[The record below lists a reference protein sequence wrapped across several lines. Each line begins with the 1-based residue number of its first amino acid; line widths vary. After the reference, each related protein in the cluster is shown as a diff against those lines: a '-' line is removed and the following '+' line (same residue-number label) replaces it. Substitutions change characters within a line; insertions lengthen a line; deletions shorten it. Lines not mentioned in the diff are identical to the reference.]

1 MLNNYD
7 FNHTENNNEMENE
20 KLLELA
26 ALAECASSHPISKSL
41 QRAYGK
47 ELDRS
52 RVSDIEEISGHGIT
66 ARVDGHAVA
75 NTYQPLTP
83 SGSHNNNKKNPKNSK
98 KLAKKIGAITL
109 SAVLFGSVAAGSFQA
124 VNYFS
129 PVSKTTNSSSQT
141 SKSNSS
147 SASLLK
153 TTTTSD
159 SSNKGSLDVS
169 DITTSAMPSIVAITN
184 KSVQEVQ
191 DYFSQFGFRGQG
203 QAQTQETE
211 SQGSGIIIGKNDTEL
226 LMVTNNHVVEGADTL
241 SVCFIDNKGYAAN
254 VKGTG
259 AENDIAVTA
268 VPLDSISD
276 DTMSQIAVASI
287 GDSDS
292 LKVGEQV
299 VAIGNALGYGQSV
312 TTGIVSAVNRA
323 LSNNSSDTQ
332 DSNSSSDDSSS
343 ATYIQTDAAI
353 NPGNSGG
360 ALLNMNGE
368 VIGINSAKL
377 ASTEVEGMG
386 YAIPISRVSDIIDN
400 LMNQT
405 TRTKVDSDKQGTI
418 GIKGIN
424 VTSDVQEKYNLPEGI
439 YVSEVTSGSAAEKAG
454 ITSGSVITKFDGKS
468 VTDIESL
475 QDLLQYYKAGETVE
489 LTLQVP
495 DSDSYKEKTVSI
507 SLGSKS
513 DTSSDGNSQTNGN
526 GNSNDR
532 QQGGSYS
539 PASAF
544 SIR

>member
-1 MLNNYD
+1 MMLNNYD

-20 KLLELA
+20 
-26 ALAECASSHPISKSL
+26 
-41 QRAYGK
+41 
-47 ELDRS
+47 
-52 RVSDIEEISGHGIT
+52 T
-66 ARVDGHAVA
+66 

-203 QAQTQETE
+203 QTQTQETE

-241 SVCFIDNKGYAAN
+241 SVCFIDNKVYEAN
-254 VKGTG
+254 VKGTD
-259 AENDIAVTA
+259 AENDLAVIA

-276 DTMSQIAVASI
+276 DTMSQIAVAAV

-312 TTGIVSAVNRA
+312 TTGIVSATDRT
-323 LSNNSSDTQ
+323 L
-332 DSNSSSDDSSS
+332 SSSDSSDSNALISS
-343 ATYIQTDAAI
+343 TVTTKETPTYIQTDAAI

-360 ALLNMNGE
+360 ALVNMKGE

-386 YAIPISRVSDIIDN
+386 YAIPITRVSSIIEE
-400 LMNQT
+400 LMNET
-405 TRTKVDSDKQGTI
+405 TRTKVADSQKSSI
-418 GIKGIN
+418 GI
-424 VTSDVQEKYNLPEGI
+424 
-439 YVSEVTSGSAAEKAG
+439 AG
-454 ITSGSVITKFDGKS
+454 ITVDSNINAAYGIPAGVYVASVTPGSGAEAAGIRKGDVITKFDGKTVS
-468 VTDIESL
+468 TIQEL
-475 QDLLQYYKAGETVE
+475 KEKLQYYAAGEAVSITVQSPGEGGIYTEKE
-489 LTLQVP
+489 LTITLSSAQSSEESQSTDNTQAAP
-495 DSDSYKEKTVSI
+495 EK
-507 SLGSKS
+507 
-513 DTSSDGNSQTNGN
+513 GN
-526 GNSNDR
+526 GTHKAMGYQD
-532 QQGGSYS
+532 
-539 PASAF
+539 
-544 SIR
+544 

>member
-1 MLNNYD
+1 MMLNNYD

-20 KLLELA
+20 
-26 ALAECASSHPISKSL
+26 
-41 QRAYGK
+41 
-47 ELDRS
+47 
-52 RVSDIEEISGHGIT
+52 T
-66 ARVDGHAVA
+66 

-83 SGSHNNNKKNPKNSK
+83 SGSHNNSKKNPKNSK

-129 PVSKTTNSSSQT
+129 PFSKTTGSSGSTASNNSSST
-141 SKSNSS
+141 
-147 SASLLK
+147 SLLK
-153 TTTTSD
+153 TTAVSG
-159 SSNKGSLDVS
+159 SSNTGSLDVS

-191 DYFSQFGFRGQG
+191 DYFSQFGFGGQG
-203 QAQTQETE
+203 QPQTQETE
-211 SQGSGIIIGKNDTEL
+211 SQGSGIIIGKNDSEL

-241 SVCFIDNKGYAAN
+241 SVCFIDNQVYEAAI
-254 VKGTG
+254 KGTDP
-259 AENDIAVTA
+259 ENDLAVIA

-312 TTGIVSAVNRA
+312 TTGIVSAVNRT
-323 LSNNSSDTQ
+323 LSSNSSDTQ

-424 VTSDVQEKYNLPEGI
+424 VTSDVQEKYNLPKGI

-507 SLGSKS
+507 TLGSKS
-513 DTSSDGNSQTNGN
+513 ATSSDSNSQPERNE
-526 GNSNDR
+526 NSNDR

>member
-1 MLNNYD
+1 MMLNNYD

-20 KLLELA
+20 
-26 ALAECASSHPISKSL
+26 
-41 QRAYGK
+41 
-47 ELDRS
+47 
-52 RVSDIEEISGHGIT
+52 T
-66 ARVDGHAVA
+66 

-129 PVSKTTNSSSQT
+129 PFSKTTGSSGSTASNNSSST
-141 SKSNSS
+141 
-147 SASLLK
+147 SLLK
-153 TTTTSD
+153 TTAVSG
-159 SSNKGSLDVS
+159 SSNTGSLDVS

-191 DYFSQFGFRGQG
+191 DYFSQFGFGGQG
-203 QAQTQETE
+203 QPQTQETE
-211 SQGSGIIIGKNDTEL
+211 SQGSGIIIGKNDSEL

-241 SVCFIDNKGYAAN
+241 SVCFIDNQVYEAAI
-254 VKGTG
+254 KGTDP
-259 AENDIAVTA
+259 ENDLAVIA

-276 DTMSQIAVASI
+276 DTMSKIAVASI

-312 TTGIVSAVNRA
+312 TTGIVSAVNRT
-323 LSNNSSDTQ
+323 LSSNSSDTQ

-507 SLGSKS
+507 TLGSKS
-513 DTSSDGNSQTNGN
+513 ATSSDSNSQPERNE
-526 GNSNDR
+526 NSNDR
-532 QQGGSYS
+532 QHGGSYS

>member
-1 MLNNYD
+1 MMLNNYD

-20 KLLELA
+20 
-26 ALAECASSHPISKSL
+26 
-41 QRAYGK
+41 
-47 ELDRS
+47 
-52 RVSDIEEISGHGIT
+52 T
-66 ARVDGHAVA
+66 

-129 PVSKTTNSSSQT
+129 PFSKTTGSSGSTTSNNSSST
-141 SKSNSS
+141 
-147 SASLLK
+147 SLLK
-153 TTTTSD
+153 TTAVSG
-159 SSNKGSLDVS
+159 SSNTGSLDVS

-203 QAQTQETE
+203 QTQTQETE

-241 SVCFIDNKGYAAN
+241 SVCFIDNKVYEAN
-254 VKGTG
+254 VKGTD
-259 AENDIAVTA
+259 AENDLAVIA

>member
-1 MLNNYD
+1 MMLNNYD

-20 KLLELA
+20 
-26 ALAECASSHPISKSL
+26 
-41 QRAYGK
+41 
-47 ELDRS
+47 
-52 RVSDIEEISGHGIT
+52 T
-66 ARVDGHAVA
+66 

-129 PVSKTTNSSSQT
+129 PFSKTTGSSGSTTSNNSSST
-141 SKSNSS
+141 
-147 SASLLK
+147 SLLK
-153 TTTTSD
+153 TTAVSG
-159 SSNKGSLDVS
+159 SSNTGSLDVS

-191 DYFSQFGFRGQG
+191 DYFSQFGFGGQG
-203 QAQTQETE
+203 QPQTQETE
-211 SQGSGIIIGKNDTEL
+211 SQGSGIIIGKNDSEL

-241 SVCFIDNKGYAAN
+241 SVCFIDNQVYEAAI
-254 VKGTG
+254 KGTDP
-259 AENDIAVTA
+259 ENDLAVIA

-276 DTMSQIAVASI
+276 DTMSKIAVASI

-312 TTGIVSAVNRA
+312 TTGIVSAVNRT
-323 LSNNSSDTQ
+323 LSSDSSDTQ
-332 DSNSSSDDSSS
+332 DSNSSDDSSS

-507 SLGSKS
+507 TLGSKS
-513 DTSSDGNSQTNGN
+513 ATSSDSNSQPERNE
-526 GNSNDR
+526 NSNDR

>member
-1 MLNNYD
+1 MMLNNYD

-20 KLLELA
+20 
-26 ALAECASSHPISKSL
+26 
-41 QRAYGK
+41 
-47 ELDRS
+47 
-52 RVSDIEEISGHGIT
+52 T
-66 ARVDGHAVA
+66 

-203 QAQTQETE
+203 QTQTQETE

-241 SVCFIDNKGYAAN
+241 SVCFIDNKVYEAN
-254 VKGTG
+254 VKGTD
-259 AENDIAVTA
+259 AEKDLAVIA

-386 YAIPISRVSDIIDN
+386 YAISMNDAYDTIEE
-400 LMNQT
+400 LMNET
-405 TRTKVDSDKQGTI
+405 TRTKVSDDEKASLGISGT
-418 GIKGIN
+418 G
-424 VTSDVQEKYNLPEGI
+424 VSDE
-439 YVSEVTSGSAAEKAG
+439 AAEAYGIPSGVFVSQVTEGGAAEQAG
-454 ITSGSVITKFDGKS
+454 ITANSIITAFDGKS
-468 VTDIESL
+468 VSDISELKSRL
-475 QDLLQYYKAGETVE
+475 EYYKAGEEVE
-489 LTLQVP
+489 VTLQVP
-495 DSDSYKEKTVSI
+495 DGNGYTEKNVTVTLGKADSSTSGSSLQSGSDESQDQNQGQDPYNYG
-507 SLGSKS
+507 GSDDNS
-513 DTSSDGNSQTNGN
+513 GNYFRFSNSQK
-526 GNSNDR
+526 S
-532 QQGGSYS
+532 
-539 PASAF
+539 F
-544 SIR
+544 

>member
-7 FNHTENNNEMENE
+7 FNHTENNT
-20 KLLELA
+20 ELIPKK
-26 ALAECASSHPISKSL
+26 ESK
-41 QRAYGK
+41 
-47 ELDRS
+47 ES
-52 RVSDIEEISGHGIT
+52 R
-66 ARVDGHAVA
+66 
-75 NTYQPLTP
+75 
-83 SGSHNNNKKNPKNSK
+83 

-153 TTTTSD
+153 TTTTSN

-191 DYFSQFGFRGQG
+191 DYFSQFGFGGQG
-203 QAQTQETE
+203 QPQTQETE
-211 SQGSGIIIGKNDTEL
+211 SQGSGIIIGKNDSEL

-241 SVCFIDNKGYAAN
+241 SVCFIDNQVYEAAI
-254 VKGTG
+254 KGTDP
-259 AENDIAVTA
+259 ENDLAVIA

-276 DTMSQIAVASI
+276 DTMSKIAVASI

-312 TTGIVSAVNRA
+312 TTGIVSAVNRT
-323 LSNNSSDTQ
+323 LSSDSSDTQ
-332 DSNSSSDDSSS
+332 DSNSSDDSSS

-507 SLGSKS
+507 TLGSKS
-513 DTSSDGNSQTNGN
+513 ATSSDSNSQPERNE
-526 GNSNDR
+526 NSNDR

>member
-1 MLNNYD
+1 MMLNNYD

-20 KLLELA
+20 
-26 ALAECASSHPISKSL
+26 
-41 QRAYGK
+41 
-47 ELDRS
+47 
-52 RVSDIEEISGHGIT
+52 T
-66 ARVDGHAVA
+66 

-129 PVSKTTNSSSQT
+129 PFSKTTGSSDSTASNNSSST
-141 SKSNSS
+141 
-147 SASLLK
+147 SLLK
-153 TTTTSD
+153 TTAVSG
-159 SSNKGSLDVS
+159 SSNTGSLDVS

-191 DYFSQFGFRGQG
+191 DYFSQFGFGGQG
-203 QAQTQETE
+203 QPQTQETE
-211 SQGSGIIIGKNDTEL
+211 SQGSGIIIGKNDSEL

-241 SVCFIDNKGYAAN
+241 SVCFIDNQVYEAAI
-254 VKGTG
+254 KGTDP
-259 AENDIAVTA
+259 ENDLAVIA

-276 DTMSQIAVASI
+276 DTMSKIAVASI

-312 TTGIVSAVNRA
+312 TTGIVSAVNRT
-323 LSNNSSDTQ
+323 LSSNSSDTQ

-386 YAIPISRVSDIIDN
+386 YAIPISRISDIIDN

-424 VTSDVQEKYNLPEGI
+424 VTSDVQEKYNLPKGI

-507 SLGSKS
+507 TLGSKS
-513 DTSSDGNSQTNGN
+513 ATSSDSNSQPERNE
-526 GNSNDR
+526 NSNDR
-532 QQGGSYS
+532 QQGDSYS

>member
-1 MLNNYD
+1 MMLNNYD

-20 KLLELA
+20 
-26 ALAECASSHPISKSL
+26 
-41 QRAYGK
+41 
-47 ELDRS
+47 
-52 RVSDIEEISGHGIT
+52 T
-66 ARVDGHAVA
+66 

-129 PVSKTTNSSSQT
+129 PFSKTTGSSGSTASNNSSST
-141 SKSNSS
+141 
-147 SASLLK
+147 SLLK
-153 TTTTSD
+153 TTAVSG
-159 SSNKGSLDVS
+159 SSNTGSLDVS

-191 DYFSQFGFRGQG
+191 DYFSQFGFGGQG
-203 QAQTQETE
+203 QPQTQETE
-211 SQGSGIIIGKNDTEL
+211 SQGSGIIIGKNDSEL

-241 SVCFIDNKGYAAN
+241 SVCFIDNQVYEAAI
-254 VKGTG
+254 KGTDP
-259 AENDIAVTA
+259 ENDLAVIA

-276 DTMSQIAVASI
+276 DTMSKIAVASI

-312 TTGIVSAVNRA
+312 TTGIVSAVNRT
-323 LSNNSSDTQ
+323 LSSNSSDTQ
-332 DSNSSSDDSSS
+332 DSNSSDDSSS

-368 VIGINSAKL
+368 VIGINSSKL

-507 SLGSKS
+507 TLGSKS
-513 DTSSDGNSQTNGN
+513 ATSSDSNSQPERNE
-526 GNSNDR
+526 NSNDR
-532 QQGGSYS
+532 QQSGSYS

>member
-1 MLNNYD
+1 MMLNNYD

-20 KLLELA
+20 
-26 ALAECASSHPISKSL
+26 
-41 QRAYGK
+41 
-47 ELDRS
+47 
-52 RVSDIEEISGHGIT
+52 T
-66 ARVDGHAVA
+66 

-124 VNYFS
+124 DNYFS
-129 PVSKTTNSSSQT
+129 PFSKTTGSSGSTASNNSSST
-141 SKSNSS
+141 
-147 SASLLK
+147 SLLK
-153 TTTTSD
+153 TTAVSG
-159 SSNKGSLDVS
+159 SSNTGSLDVS

-191 DYFSQFGFRGQG
+191 DYFSQFGFGGQG
-203 QAQTQETE
+203 QPQTQETE
-211 SQGSGIIIGKNDTEL
+211 SQGSGIIIGKNDSEL

-241 SVCFIDNKGYAAN
+241 SVCFIDNQVYEAAI
-254 VKGTG
+254 KGTDP
-259 AENDIAVTA
+259 ENDLAVIA

-276 DTMSQIAVASI
+276 DTMSKIAVASI

-312 TTGIVSAVNRA
+312 TTGIVSAVNRT
-323 LSNNSSDTQ
+323 LSSNSSDTQ
-332 DSNSSSDDSSS
+332 DSNSSDDSSS

-507 SLGSKS
+507 TLGSKS
-513 DTSSDGNSQTNGN
+513 ATSSDSNSQPERNE
-526 GNSNDR
+526 NSNDR
-532 QQGGSYS
+532 QQSGSYS

>member
-20 KLLELA
+20 
-26 ALAECASSHPISKSL
+26 
-41 QRAYGK
+41 
-47 ELDRS
+47 
-52 RVSDIEEISGHGIT
+52 T
-66 ARVDGHAVA
+66 

-129 PVSKTTNSSSQT
+129 PFSKTTGSSGSTASNNSSST
-141 SKSNSS
+141 
-147 SASLLK
+147 SLLK
-153 TTTTSD
+153 TTAVSG
-159 SSNKGSLDVS
+159 SSNTGSLDVS

-191 DYFSQFGFRGQG
+191 DYFSQFGFGGQG
-203 QAQTQETE
+203 QPQTQETE
-211 SQGSGIIIGKNDTEL
+211 SQGSGIIIGKNDSEL

-241 SVCFIDNKGYAAN
+241 SVCFIDNQVYEAAI
-254 VKGTG
+254 KGTDP
-259 AENDIAVTA
+259 ENDLAVIA

-312 TTGIVSAVNRA
+312 TTGIVSAVNRT
-323 LSNNSSDTQ
+323 LSSNSSDTQ

-507 SLGSKS
+507 TLGSKS
-513 DTSSDGNSQTNGN
+513 ATSSDSNSQPERNE
-526 GNSNDR
+526 NSNDR
-532 QQGGSYS
+532 QQGDSYS

>member
-1 MLNNYD
+1 MMLNNYD

-20 KLLELA
+20 
-26 ALAECASSHPISKSL
+26 
-41 QRAYGK
+41 
-47 ELDRS
+47 
-52 RVSDIEEISGHGIT
+52 T
-66 ARVDGHAVA
+66 

-129 PVSKTTNSSSQT
+129 PFSKTTGSSGSTASNNSSST
-141 SKSNSS
+141 
-147 SASLLK
+147 SLLK
-153 TTTTSD
+153 TTAVSG
-159 SSNKGSLDVS
+159 SSNSGSLDVS

-191 DYFSQFGFRGQG
+191 DYFSQFGFGGQG
-203 QAQTQETE
+203 QPQTQETE
-211 SQGSGIIIGKNDTEL
+211 SQGSGIIIGKNDSEL

-241 SVCFIDNKGYAAN
+241 SVCFIDNQVYEAAI
-254 VKGTG
+254 KGTDP
-259 AENDIAVTA
+259 ENDLAVIA

-276 DTMSQIAVASI
+276 DTMSKIAVASI

-312 TTGIVSAVNRA
+312 TTGIVSAVNRT
-323 LSNNSSDTQ
+323 LSSD
-332 DSNSSSDDSSS
+332 SSDDSSS

-507 SLGSKS
+507 TLGSKS
-513 DTSSDGNSQTNGN
+513 ATSSDSNSQPERNE
-526 GNSNDR
+526 NSNDR

>member
-1 MLNNYD
+1 MMLNNYD

-20 KLLELA
+20 
-26 ALAECASSHPISKSL
+26 
-41 QRAYGK
+41 
-47 ELDRS
+47 
-52 RVSDIEEISGHGIT
+52 T
-66 ARVDGHAVA
+66 

-129 PVSKTTNSSSQT
+129 PFSKTTGSSGSTTSNNSSST
-141 SKSNSS
+141 
-147 SASLLK
+147 SLLK
-153 TTTTSD
+153 TTAVSG
-159 SSNKGSLDVS
+159 SSNTGSLDVS

-191 DYFSQFGFRGQG
+191 DYFSQFGFGGQG
-203 QAQTQETE
+203 QPQTQETE
-211 SQGSGIIIGKNDTEL
+211 SQGSGIIIGKNDSEL

-241 SVCFIDNKGYAAN
+241 SVCFIDNQVYEAAI
-254 VKGTG
+254 KGTDP
-259 AENDIAVTA
+259 ENDLAVIA

-276 DTMSQIAVASI
+276 DTMSKIAVASI

-312 TTGIVSAVNRA
+312 TTGIVSAVNRT
-323 LSNNSSDTQ
+323 LSSNSSDTQ

-424 VTSDVQEKYNLPEGI
+424 VTSDVQEKYNLPKGI

-507 SLGSKS
+507 TLGSKS
-513 DTSSDGNSQTNGN
+513 ATSSDSNSQPERNE
-526 GNSNDR
+526 NSNDR
-532 QQGGSYS
+532 QQGDSYS

>member
-1 MLNNYD
+1 MMLNNYD

-20 KLLELA
+20 
-26 ALAECASSHPISKSL
+26 
-41 QRAYGK
+41 
-47 ELDRS
+47 
-52 RVSDIEEISGHGIT
+52 T
-66 ARVDGHAVA
+66 

-147 SASLLK
+147 STSLLK

-191 DYFSQFGFRGQG
+191 DYFSQFGFGGQG
-203 QAQTQETE
+203 QPQTQETE
-211 SQGSGIIIGKNDTEL
+211 SQGSGIIIGKNDSEL

-241 SVCFIDNKGYAAN
+241 SVCFIDNQVYEAN
-254 VKGTG
+254 VKGTD
-259 AENDIAVTA
+259 AENDLAVIA

-312 TTGIVSAVNRA
+312 TTGIVSAVNRT
-323 LSNNSSDTQ
+323 LSSDSSDTQ
-332 DSNSSSDDSSS
+332 DSNSSDDSSS

-424 VTSDVQEKYNLPEGI
+424 VTSDVQEKYGLPEGI
-439 YVSEVTSGSAAEKAG
+439 YVSEVTSGSAADKAG

-475 QDLLQYYKAGETVE
+475 QDLLQYYEAGETVE

-495 DSDSYKEKTVSI
+495 DGDSYKEKTVSI
-507 SLGSKS
+507 TLGSKS
-513 DTSSDGNSQTNGN
+513 DTSSDGNSQPERNE
-526 GNSNDR
+526 NSNDR
-532 QQGGSYS
+532 QQSGSYS

>member
-7 FNHTENNNEMENE
+7 FNHTENNNEMKNE
-20 KLLELA
+20 TNA
-26 ALAECASSHPISKSL
+26 
-41 QRAYGK
+41 
-47 ELDRS
+47 
-52 RVSDIEEISGHGIT
+52 
-66 ARVDGHAVA
+66 
-75 NTYQPLTP
+75 YQPLTP
-83 SGSHNNNKKNPKNSK
+83 SGNHNDNKKNPKNSK

-129 PVSKTTNSSSQT
+129 PFSKTTNSSGSTT
-141 SKSNSS
+141 SNNSS
-147 SASLLK
+147 STSLLK
-153 TTTTSD
+153 TTAVSG
-159 SSNKGSLDVS
+159 SSNTGSLDVS
-169 DITTSAMPSIVAITN
+169 DITTAAMPSIVAITN

-191 DYFSQFGFRGQG
+191 DYFSQFGFGGQG
-203 QAQTQETE
+203 QTQTQETE
-211 SQGSGIIIGKNDTEL
+211 SQGSGIIIGKNDSEL

-241 SVCFIDNKGYAAN
+241 SVCFIDNQVYEAAI
-254 VKGTG
+254 KGTDP
-259 AENDIAVTA
+259 ENDLAVIA

-276 DTMSQIAVASI
+276 DTMSKIAVASI

-312 TTGIVSAVNRA
+312 TTGIVSAVNRT
-323 LSNNSSDTQ
+323 LSSDSSDTQ
-332 DSNSSSDDSSS
+332 DSNSSDDSSS

-507 SLGSKS
+507 TLGSKS
-513 DTSSDGNSQTNGN
+513 ATSSDSNSQPERNE
-526 GNSNDR
+526 NSNDR

>member
-1 MLNNYD
+1 MMLNNYD

-20 KLLELA
+20 
-26 ALAECASSHPISKSL
+26 
-41 QRAYGK
+41 
-47 ELDRS
+47 
-52 RVSDIEEISGHGIT
+52 T
-66 ARVDGHAVA
+66 

-83 SGSHNNNKKNPKNSK
+83 SGSHNNNTKNPKNSK

-129 PVSKTTNSSSQT
+129 PFSKTTGSSGSTASNNSSST
-141 SKSNSS
+141 
-147 SASLLK
+147 SLLK
-153 TTTTSD
+153 TTAVSG
-159 SSNKGSLDVS
+159 SSNTGSLDVS

-191 DYFSQFGFRGQG
+191 DYFSQFGFGGQG
-203 QAQTQETE
+203 QPQTQETE
-211 SQGSGIIIGKNDTEL
+211 SQGSGIIIGKNDSEL

-241 SVCFIDNKGYAAN
+241 SVCFIDNQVYEAAI
-254 VKGTG
+254 KGTDP
-259 AENDIAVTA
+259 ENDLAVIA

-276 DTMSQIAVASI
+276 DTMSKIAVASI

-312 TTGIVSAVNRA
+312 TTGIVSAVNRT
-323 LSNNSSDTQ
+323 LSSNSSDTQ
-332 DSNSSSDDSSS
+332 DSNSSDDSSS

-507 SLGSKS
+507 TLGSKS
-513 DTSSDGNSQTNGN
+513 ATSSDSNSQPERNE
-526 GNSNDR
+526 NSNDR
-532 QQGGSYS
+532 QQSGSYS

>member
-7 FNHTENNNEMENE
+7 FNHTENNT
-20 KLLELA
+20 ELA
-26 ALAECASSHPISKSL
+26 
-41 QRAYGK
+41 
-47 ELDRS
+47 
-52 RVSDIEEISGHGIT
+52 T
-66 ARVDGHAVA
+66 
-75 NTYQPLTP
+75 
-83 SGSHNNNKKNPKNSK
+83 KKDLKKSK

-203 QAQTQETE
+203 QTQTQETK

-241 SVCFIDNKGYAAN
+241 SVCFIDNKVYEAN
-254 VKGTG
+254 VKGTD
-259 AENDIAVTA
+259 AENDLAVIA

-424 VTSDVQEKYNLPEGI
+424 VTSDVQKKYNLPEGI

-507 SLGSKS
+507 TLGSKS
-513 DTSSDGNSQTNGN
+513 DTSSDGNSQTN

>member
-7 FNHTENNNEMENE
+7 FNHTEDNNKMENE
-20 KLLELA
+20 
-26 ALAECASSHPISKSL
+26 S
-41 QRAYGK
+41 
-47 ELDRS
+47 
-52 RVSDIEEISGHGIT
+52 
-66 ARVDGHAVA
+66 

-83 SGSHNNNKKNPKNSK
+83 SGNHKNNKKNNKTSK
-98 KLAKKIGAITL
+98 KIAKKIGAITL

-124 VNYFS
+124 INYFS
-129 PVSKTTNSSSQT
+129 PFSKTTSNSGSTTSNNSSST
-141 SKSNSS
+141 
-147 SASLLK
+147 SLLK
-153 TTTTSD
+153 TTAVSG
-159 SSNKGSLDVS
+159 SSNTGSLDVS

-191 DYFSQFGFRGQG
+191 DYFSQFGFGGQG
-203 QAQTQETE
+203 QTQTQETE
-211 SQGSGIIIGKNDTEL
+211 SQGSGIIIGKNDSEL

-241 SVCFIDNKGYAAN
+241 SVCFIDNQVYEAAI
-254 VKGTG
+254 KGTDP
-259 AENDIAVTA
+259 ENDLAVIA

-312 TTGIVSAVNRA
+312 TTGIVSAVNRT
-323 LSNNSSDTQ
+323 LSSDSSDTQ

-507 SLGSKS
+507 TLGSKS
-513 DTSSDGNSQTNGN
+513 DTSSDDNSQKERNE
-526 GNSNDR
+526 NSNDR
-532 QQGGSYS
+532 QQGDSYS

>member
-20 KLLELA
+20 
-26 ALAECASSHPISKSL
+26 
-41 QRAYGK
+41 
-47 ELDRS
+47 
-52 RVSDIEEISGHGIT
+52 T
-66 ARVDGHAVA
+66 

-129 PVSKTTNSSSQT
+129 PVSKTTGSSGSTTSNNSSST
-141 SKSNSS
+141 
-147 SASLLK
+147 SLLK
-153 TTTTSD
+153 TTAVSG
-159 SSNKGSLDVS
+159 SSNTGSLDVS

-191 DYFSQFGFRGQG
+191 DYFSQFGFGGQG
-203 QAQTQETE
+203 QPQTQETE
-211 SQGSGIIIGKNDTEL
+211 SQGSGIIIGKNDSEL

-241 SVCFIDNKGYAAN
+241 SVCFIDNQVYEAN
-254 VKGTG
+254 VKGTD
-259 AENDIAVTA
+259 AENDLAVIA

-312 TTGIVSAVNRA
+312 TTGIVSAVNRT
-323 LSNNSSDTQ
+323 LSSDSSDTQ

-495 DSDSYKEKTVSI
+495 DSDSYKEKTFSI
-507 SLGSKS
+507 TLGSKS
-513 DTSSDGNSQTNGN
+513 ATSSDSNSQPERNE
-526 GNSNDR
+526 NSNDR

>member
-20 KLLELA
+20 
-26 ALAECASSHPISKSL
+26 
-41 QRAYGK
+41 
-47 ELDRS
+47 
-52 RVSDIEEISGHGIT
+52 T
-66 ARVDGHAVA
+66 

-129 PVSKTTNSSSQT
+129 PFSKTTGSSGSTASNNSSST
-141 SKSNSS
+141 
-147 SASLLK
+147 SLLK
-153 TTTTSD
+153 TTAVSG
-159 SSNKGSLDVS
+159 SSNTGSLDVS

-191 DYFSQFGFRGQG
+191 DYFSQFGFGGQG
-203 QAQTQETE
+203 QPQTQETE
-211 SQGSGIIIGKNDTEL
+211 SQGSGIIIGKNDSEL

-241 SVCFIDNKGYAAN
+241 SVCFIDNQVYEAAI
-254 VKGTG
+254 KGTDP
-259 AENDIAVTA
+259 ENDLAVIA

-276 DTMSQIAVASI
+276 DTMSKIAVASI

-312 TTGIVSAVNRA
+312 TTGIVSAVNRT
-323 LSNNSSDTQ
+323 LSSDSSDTQ
-332 DSNSSSDDSSS
+332 DSNSSDDSSS

-386 YAIPISRVSDIIDN
+386 YAIAISDVTDTLEQLMNETPRDKVDNHGVLGITGRSVSDEAS
-400 LMNQT
+400 QYYG
-405 TRTKVDSDKQGTI
+405 V
-418 GIKGIN
+418 
-424 VTSDVQEKYNLPEGI
+424 PEGVL
-439 YVSEVTSGSAAEKAG
+439 VSEVTDGGAADKAG
-454 ITSGSVITKFDGKS
+454 IKEKSIITEFDGKRVRS
-468 VTDIESL
+468 IDELVSRLEYYEPGEEVEVTLEVAD
-475 QDLLQYYKAGETVE
+475 G
-489 LTLQVP
+489 
-495 DSDSYKEKTVSI
+495 DSYKEKKVTVT
-507 SLGSKS
+507 LGENPDADSSDSK
-513 DTSSDGNSQTNGN
+513 DTSSKDDAQAEDSQDDSQDQEDQSTDSLLQDFENQQADGTAYEQFFGFLN
-526 GNSNDR
+526 
-532 QQGGSYS
+532 
-539 PASAF
+539 
-544 SIR
+544 

>member
-1 MLNNYD
+1 MMLNNYD

-20 KLLELA
+20 
-26 ALAECASSHPISKSL
+26 
-41 QRAYGK
+41 
-47 ELDRS
+47 
-52 RVSDIEEISGHGIT
+52 T
-66 ARVDGHAVA
+66 

-129 PVSKTTNSSSQT
+129 PFSKTTGSSDSTASNNSSST
-141 SKSNSS
+141 
-147 SASLLK
+147 SLLK
-153 TTTTSD
+153 TTAVSG
-159 SSNKGSLDVS
+159 SSNTGSLDVS

-191 DYFSQFGFRGQG
+191 DYFSQFGFGGQG
-203 QAQTQETE
+203 QPQTQETE
-211 SQGSGIIIGKNDTEL
+211 SQGSGIIIGKNDSEL

-241 SVCFIDNKGYAAN
+241 SVCFIDNQVYEAAI
-254 VKGTG
+254 KGTDP
-259 AENDIAVTA
+259 ENDLAVIA

-276 DTMSQIAVASI
+276 DTMSKIAVASI

-312 TTGIVSAVNRA
+312 TTGIVSAVNRT
-323 LSNNSSDTQ
+323 LSSDSSDTQ
-332 DSNSSSDDSSS
+332 DSNSSDDSSS

-507 SLGSKS
+507 TLGSKS
-513 DTSSDGNSQTNGN
+513 ATSSDSNSQPERNE
-526 GNSNDR
+526 NSNDR
-532 QQGGSYS
+532 QQSGSYS